1 MNLQTTIAT
10 GILDEVFKRA
20 LKPATQQEVQRAP
33 QVAYEAAKELA
44 PVLVNMTNNE
54 PWWQSRVTWGA
65 IAAILGGLG
74 TMAGLIAARDWTPNL
89 WLTALGGVGG
99 GVGTLYG
106 RWVAKKPLALPGQ

>member
-1 MNLQTTIAT
+1 MNPTSIVEGLIIEAVRDAT
-10 GILDEVFKRA
+10 GKFSTPRGTPDAV
-20 LKPATQQEVQRAP
+20 T
-33 QVAYEAAKELA
+33 EAAK
-44 PVLVNMTNNE
+44 VIVNQTNNE

-74 TMAGLIAARDWTPNL
+74 TMAGLVAARDWTPNL
-89 WLTALGGVGG
+89 WLTAFGGVGG

>member
-1 MNLQTTIAT
+1 MKPTSIVEGLIIEAVRDVT
-10 GILDEVFKRA
+10 GRFNV
-20 LKPATQQEVQRAP
+20 P
-33 QVAYEAAKELA
+33 QGTPEAVTEAAK
-44 PVLVNMTNNE
+44 VIVNQTNNE

-74 TMAGLIAARDWTPNL
+74 TMAGLVAARDWTPNL